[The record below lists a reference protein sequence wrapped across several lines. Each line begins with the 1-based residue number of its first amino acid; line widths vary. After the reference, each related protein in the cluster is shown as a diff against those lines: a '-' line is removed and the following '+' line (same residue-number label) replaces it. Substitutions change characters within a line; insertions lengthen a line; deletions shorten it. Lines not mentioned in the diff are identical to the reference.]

1 MMPTVLIVDDH
12 PALRLVIKT
21 HLAQLPGMGDVVE
34 ADNGQEAV
42 EMTRQ
47 YMPDL
52 AILDLDIPRISG
64 LDVIPRLR
72 LAHPEIRV
80 LILSGHDASTFV
92 QRAVRAGAQGFV
104 SKAQDIR
111 EIMRGVEAI
120 LSGYSVFPVTSGT
133 VVAPLV
139 GAISEQ
145 DKLELLSDKE
155 LVVLQMLAKGM
166 SNKTIGEALFISNK
180 TVSSHKARIM
190 HKLGVHTLVSL
201 VDFARRCGIA
211 STQQ

>member
-1 MMPTVLIVDDH
+1 MQKILIVDDH
-12 PALRLVIKT
+12 PALRLVIRT
-21 HLAQLPGMGDVVE
+21 HLVHLSGIGEIVE
-34 ADNGQEAV
+34 AGNGQEAV

-47 YMPDL
+47 HLPDL
-52 AILDLDIPRISG
+52 AILDLDIPRING

-72 LAHPEIRV
+72 LAHPDIRV

-104 SKAQDIR
+104 SKAQDIS
-111 EIMRGVEAI
+111 EIVRGVEAI
-120 LSGYSVFPVTSGT
+120 LSGYSVFPVTAGT
-133 VVAPLV
+133 VVGPLI
-139 GAISEQ
+139 GGINER
-145 DKLELLSDKE
+145 DKLDLLSDKE

-180 TVSSHKARIM
+180 TVSSHKTRIM
-190 HKLGVHTLVSL
+190 QKLRVQTLVDL